1 MSFVPAVKLWIWVSV
16 LASFAGWTLGTVGFL
31 NRIGYAVLGVI
42 GLVVFF
48 EMRGRGAFQFKIG
61 PWRWGK
67 MRSRFGRAFPRCFL
81 ILAALVFL
89 SGLLYPP
96 SNHTGLSYRIPRVL
110 HWLQAGEW
118 HWIYTPNH
126 RLNTRAC
133 GIEWLSAPLLL
144 FTKSDRTLFLLN
156 FIPFL
161 LMPGLTYSV
170 FTRLGVRARVAW
182 QWMWLLPTGY
192 VFLLQAGSAGND
204 AYPVVYAMAA
214 IDFACRAW
222 KSRKATDLWH
232 SLLAIALLNGAKASN
247 LPLTLP
253 WLVLVVPLWRL
264 WRDNPLGTGRVL
276 LFALVVSFV
285 PTAMLNLYY
294 CGTWSGL
301 NLEKVGMDMHNPFVG
316 IWGNSFLLLLN
327 NLCPPFFPLAGWWN
341 QHALQV
347 LPGFIVQP
355 MNRYFE
361 SGYHLLLELPTE
373 DWAGIGPGVTGL
385 VLIVTAW
392 GLIRFRQ
399 HFKTPSAGIG
409 LPKLVFWLAVTPPW
423 IALLAYG
430 AKSGMVTP
438 GRLIAPYYPL
448 LMPLLLIGGEQ
459 AVLARQRWWRW
470 LVGGVFLVAAAVLI
484 VTPARPL
491 WPAQTILNRAV
502 AMNPESRFLKRA
514 LTTYSVYA
522 IRSDPLPT
530 LRAQLPNDLKLIG
543 FLGSSDDLD
552 ISFWRPYSARRQVAQ
567 IALTE
572 TAEQLRK
579 RKLEYA
585 IVSGAGFEWQGIA
598 TNVTFQ
604 QWLVQTRAEVVT
616 NVTATITV
624 SQGPTPWYFVHF
636 KPDPAAA
643 APAH

>member
-31 NRIGYAVLGVI
+31 NRIGYAVIGVI
-42 GLVVFF
+42 GLVVFL
-48 EMRGRGAFQFKIG
+48 EMRARGAFQFKFG

-67 MRSRFGRAFPRCFL
+67 LRRRFRGAFPRFFL
-81 ILAALVFL
+81 VLAVLIFL

-156 FIPFL
+156 FIPFI
-161 LMPGLTYSV
+161 LMPGLIYSL

-204 AYPVVYAMAA
+204 AYPVVYALAA

-253 WLVLVVPLWRL
+253 WLVLVAPLWRVL
-264 WRDNPLGTGRVL
+264 RDNPLGTGRVF
-276 LFALVVSFV
+276 LFALIVSFV
-285 PTAMLNLYY
+285 PSAILNLYY

-301 NLEKVGMDMHNPFVG
+301 NLEKAGMDMHNPFVG
-316 IWGNSFLLLLN
+316 IWGNAFLLLLD

-341 QHALQV
+341 QHAFQV
-347 LPGFIVQP
+347 LPGFLAQP
-355 MNRYFE
+355 MLGNFE
-361 SGYHLLLELPTE
+361 SGFHMLWELPTE
-373 DWAGIGPGVTGL
+373 DWAGIGAGVT
-385 VLIVTAW
+385 VLTLITFAW
-392 GLIRFRQ
+392 GLIRFRE
-399 HFKTPSAGIG
+399 HFKTPAAVIGI
-409 LPKLVFWLAVTPPW
+409 PKVVFWLAVITPW
-423 IALLAYG
+423 IALTAYG

-448 LMPLLLIGGEQ
+448 LLPLLLIGGEQ
-459 AVLARQRWWRW
+459 AVLARQRWWRG
-470 LVGGVFLVAAAVLI
+470 LIGGVFLVAFAVLI

-491 WPAQTILNRAV
+491 WPAQTILARAV
-502 AMNPESRFLKRA
+502 AMKPESRLLKRA
-514 LTTYSVYA
+514 LTTYAVYGV
-522 IRSDPLPT
+522 RSDPLPT
-530 LRAQLPNDLKLIG
+530 LREQLPQDLKLVG

-552 ISFWRPYSARRQVAQ
+552 ISFWRPYASRRQVAQ

-579 RKLEYA
+579 RKLQYA
-585 IVSGAGFEWQGIA
+585 VVSGAGFDWQGIA

-616 NVTATITV
+616 SLTATITV
-624 SQGPTPWYFVHF
+624 SQGATPWYFVRF
-636 KPDPAAA
+636 KDDSPPAP
-643 APAH
+643 PAH